1 MPNRADRANRLWDQD
16 QIWLVNQLGEDA
28 LPEGQRFK
36 THVWQT
42 ALDHYRLFGI
52 DDLEQARTYTA
63 PQFAEQFGSFTTMTQ
78 RYGGPALLK
87 TDLELVKQHLYVP
100 MAA

>member
-1 MPNRADRANRLWDQD
+1 VAWSNGVAD
-16 QIWLVNQLGEDA
+16 
-28 LPEGQRFK
+28 
-36 THVWQT
+36 
-42 ALDHYRLFGI
+42 YRLFGI

-63 PQFAEQFGSFTTMTQ
+63 PQFAEQFGSFTTLTQ

-87 TDLELVKQHLYVP
+87 TDLELVKKHLYVP